1 LRTGK
6 PANLQIATDL
16 NTMLS
21 GTFKGHVP
29 PTITEW
35 GTIPMY
41 DCPLQR
47 VEATDLAMPVL
58 VNNEPTELPVLH
70 ARCALD
76 NNDDNDYYVLDQL
89 SNPIFLYTRLGKY
102 GDSSQTIK
110 ITFETANKT
119 NSLEQKLADKQPVEI
134 YGIYFDF
141 NSAHIKPESEAVLK
155 QISDVMHKNPT
166 WKLSVSGHTDNIGDA
181 DFNQKL
187 SQARAE
193 AVKTALVKEYK
204 IAPDRLTTSGYG
216 ASRPVADNKKPE
228 GRALNRRVELQ
239 RQ

>member
-1 LRTGK
+1 
-6 PANLQIATDL
+6 
-16 NTMLS
+16 
-21 GTFKGHVP
+21 
-29 PTITEW
+29 
-35 GTIPMY
+35 MY